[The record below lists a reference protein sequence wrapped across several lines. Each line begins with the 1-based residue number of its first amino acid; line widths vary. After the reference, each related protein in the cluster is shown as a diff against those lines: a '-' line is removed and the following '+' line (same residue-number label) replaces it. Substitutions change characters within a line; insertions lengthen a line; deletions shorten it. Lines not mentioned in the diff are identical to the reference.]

1 MKIYLTKNKKLKI
14 QFDKELIDQ
23 FGEFHFG
30 YPDKLDIQLLDSV
43 DFKINEMV
51 SKELSQL
58 VKEYLDK
65 LSTELLNDDNSP
77 EINFIIEEKKRQEEE
92 RQKQIKKSFDT
103 SYALNEILGGK

>member
-1 MKIYLTKNKKLKI
+1 MKLYLTKNKKLKI

-23 FGEFHFG
+23 TGEFHFG
-30 YPDKLDIQLLDSV
+30 YLDKLDIQLLDSV
-43 DFKINEMV
+43 DFKINERV

-65 LSTELLNDDNSP
+65 LSTELLNDDNAP

>member
-14 QFDKELIDQ
+14 KFDKEMIDQ
-23 FGEFHFG
+23 HGIFQFA

-43 DFKINEMV
+43 DFKINERV
-51 SKELSQL
+51 SRELSQL

-65 LSTELLNDDNSP
+65 LSTELLNDDNVP
-77 EINFIIEEKKRQEEE
+77 KINLIIEEKKRQEEE